1 MNKSEYLKKISAKI
15 AYRQRYYMG
24 EKYGFDAKKDLPKVN
39 IDIDNSILLLY
50 LYLSFYFS
58 WICF

>member
-15 AYRQRYYMG
+15 AYRHRYYMG

-39 IDIDNSILLLY
+39 IDIDTESY
-50 LYLSFYFS
+50 LFKFKKNLPHS
-58 WICF
+58 

>member
-39 IDIDNSILLLY
+39 IDIDTESY
-50 LYLSFYFS
+50 LFKFKKNLPHS
-58 WICF
+58 